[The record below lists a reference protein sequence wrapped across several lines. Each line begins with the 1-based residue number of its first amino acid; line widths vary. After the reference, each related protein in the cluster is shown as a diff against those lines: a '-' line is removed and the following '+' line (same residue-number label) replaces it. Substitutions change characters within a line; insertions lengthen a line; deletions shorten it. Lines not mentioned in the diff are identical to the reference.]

1 MTMPKIRLTNEEMR
15 YIALFESITGAT
27 IKDCLIDQKG
37 KRIIFIAKEGDM
49 GLAIGKGGKNINLF
63 KKMTDHNIEIVEY
76 ADTPEQLIRNALA
89 PARIKNIRITE
100 KSDKKIAIVEVNPK
114 DKAIAIG
121 KNGRTIEKT
130 RMLVRRYFQI
140 DHIIIT

>member
-1 MTMPKIRLTNEEMR
+1 LTAPKIKLTNEEMR

-27 IKDCLIDQKG
+27 IKDCLIDQKE

-63 KKMTDHNIEIVEY
+63 KKMTNHSVEMVEY
-76 ADTPEQLIRNALA
+76 ANTPEQLIRNALA
-89 PARIKNIRITE
+89 PARIKNIRFSE
-100 KSDKKIAIVEVNPK
+100 KSGKKIAIVEVDPK

-140 DHIIIT
+140 DHIVIV

>member
-1 MTMPKIRLTNEEMR
+1 MSKIKLTNEEMR

-49 GLAIGKGGKNINLF
+49 GLAIGKGGKNINLLE
-63 KKMTDHNIEIVEY
+63 KMTSHSIEMVEY
-76 ADTPEQLIRNALA
+76 ADTPEQLIRNALT
-89 PARIKNIRITE
+89 PARIKNIRISE
-100 KSDKKIAIVEVNPK
+100 KSDKKIAIVEVNPR

-140 DHIIIT
+140 NHIIIA